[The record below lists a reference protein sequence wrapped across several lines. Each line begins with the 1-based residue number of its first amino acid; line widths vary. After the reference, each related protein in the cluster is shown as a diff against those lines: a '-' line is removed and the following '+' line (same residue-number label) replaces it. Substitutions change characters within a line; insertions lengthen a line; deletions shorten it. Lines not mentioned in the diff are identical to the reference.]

1 MFDKIS
7 PKLSVEDQKRKEQV
21 FQKLK
26 ERYRD
31 YQDPWGFNIDA
42 VEKAMNYTLPIYRK
56 YFKVRVFGQENV
68 QDEPYM
74 IVSNHT
80 GQVPIDAVL
89 ITAAFAF
96 DIDPPRVVHGMIER
110 FMAGL
115 PFLGDM
121 TAQTGSI
128 LGDRGNCKWL
138 LNKGESILVFPEGVR
153 GINKSTRN
161 FYETQKFSNGFFRI
175 AIDTKT
181 KILPIAVV
189 GAEEMFPFVMQAKKF
204 GKKLGMPSLPLTL
217 NFIPLPSPIDIHIGE
232 PYEIPEGLSSE
243 ATDKVIR
250 EQVYKIER
258 QIKHQL
264 MLGLKKRRPF
274 FDKIR
279 KPLLERIMKTK

>member
-175 AIDTKT
+175 AVFGDSDFLTFRLSPGT
-181 KILPIAVV
+181 CHRNS
-189 GAEEMFPFVMQAKKF
+189 GAE
-204 GKKLGMPSLPLTL
+204 T
-217 NFIPLPSPIDIHIGE
+217 
-232 PYEIPEGLSSE
+232 
-243 ATDKVIR
+243 
-250 EQVYKIER
+250 
-258 QIKHQL
+258 
-264 MLGLKKRRPF
+264 
-274 FDKIR
+274 
-279 KPLLERIMKTK
+279 